1 MRKIHYLLKKI
12 ETTVNLTYLTYL
24 RNEEKLMY
32 NFYYSKISHQLA
44 RTTRDKHLSSHAR
57 FVKKHA
63 NTSAIFDRD
72 SWSFFFWK
80 RRFIEEYQV
89 LTWFYLVWIVFSF
102 LKGIKMTLM
111 TLFGCILIA
120 FGPASVLF
128 LVAVA
133 RDHFHVV
140 IMISRYVINAK
151 VSIKIIF

>member
-72 SWSFFFWK
+72 PFFLEK
-80 RRFIEEYQV
+80 
-89 LTWFYLVWIVFSF
+89 TFYWRVSSSHLILFGLDCIFF
-102 LKGIKMTLM
+102 LKRHQNDANDFIWLYFNRFWPSIRAFSCGCCERPFSCCYYDIKV
-111 TLFGCILIA
+111 C
-120 FGPASVLF
+120 
-128 LVAVA
+128 
-133 RDHFHVV
+133 
-140 IMISRYVINAK
+140 N
-151 VSIKIIF
+151 